1 MICLMLLAN
10 GFEDT
15 EALTTRDILLR
26 GGVFVDLVSIDDDL
40 IVKSSYSLLVM
51 ANNTLKKIDYKK
63 YDCLIL
69 PGGGEGTKNL
79 KESKEVAE
87 IVKYFYSKNKVI
99 GAICAAPSILGR
111 LGYLKN
117 RNYTCYKSCQEG
129 EGLFSGKE
137 VEKSDNI
144 ITARS
149 MKYSIEFALILLE
162 KLTSKEN
169 REKVENQILG
179 K

>member
-1 MICLMLLAN
+1 MMN
-10 GFEDT
+10 ENT
-15 EALTTRDILLR
+15 MEY
-26 GGVFVDLVSIDDDL
+26 GV
-40 IVKSSYSLLVM
+40 
-51 ANNTLKKIDYKK
+51 
-63 YDCLIL
+63 
-69 PGGGEGTKNL
+69 

-137 VEKSDNI
+137 VEISDNI

-149 MKYSIEFALILLE
+149 MKYSIEFALTLLE